1 MGNECK
7 DDFPSLKNPN
17 TNILTEFPKPKRTSC
32 LITHKNSTP
41 VDRKW
46 REETQNKEKSSQ
58 SHAIAILGIVA
69 MFTW

>member
-1 MGNECK
+1 MNAK
-7 DDFPSLKNPN
+7 MISLVSKTQIPTFSLNFPNPQE
-17 TNILTEFPKPKRTSC
+17 LHVWS
-32 LITHKNSTP
+32 HKNSTP

-46 REETQNKEKSSQ
+46 GEETQNEEKSGQ